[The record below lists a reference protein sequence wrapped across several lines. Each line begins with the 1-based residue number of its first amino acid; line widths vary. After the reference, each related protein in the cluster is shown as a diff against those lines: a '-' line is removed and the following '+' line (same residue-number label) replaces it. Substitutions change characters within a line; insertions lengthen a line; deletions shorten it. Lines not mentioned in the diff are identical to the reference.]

1 MTIPKYEKKDV
12 ILQIKDVSLT
22 LGGHLILR
30 DVNATIQDIVRPDCL
45 QGQVICFLGPSGIG
59 KTQLS
64 KIITGLQQPTKGGVY
79 ISFNGLHPGT
89 PVGKEFSGLQPVH
102 KGMVG
107 MVGQAYP
114 FFKFMTVEDN
124 ITVAGQQAGLTVRQ
138 IQEKGLSLLNE
149 FDIYEYRKYY
159 AKDLSGGT
167 RQRVAIIR
175 QLMCSDHFIVMD
187 EPFASLDLIN
197 KKRACDLIT
206 KIATLDELNTV
217 IIVTHDVTEG
227 MSVADTVWLM
237 GLEPDPNKPGTYLPG
252 ARLVEQYDLAAQD
265 LCWHPDIQTDPRF
278 LSFVGEV
285 KQRFLTLG
293 K

>member
-1 MTIPKYEKKDV
+1 MTAYAYEKKDV
-12 ILQIKDVSLT
+12 ILSVEHVSLT
-22 LGGHLILR
+22 LGGRLILR
-30 DVNATIQDIVRPDCL
+30 DVNATVTDIVRPDCL

-64 KIITGLQQPTKGGVY
+64 KVITGLQQPTDGQVLV
-79 ISFNGLHPGT
+79 SRQHPDF
-89 PVGKEFSGLQPVH
+89 VHSSMVPVH

-124 ITVAGQQAGLTVRQ
+124 LIVAGRQ
-138 IQEKGLSLLNE
+138 GGLSPREVNDKALGLLNE
-149 FDIYEYRKYY
+149 FGIFEYRKYY

-206 KIATLDELNTV
+206 KIASLDELNTI

-237 GLEPDPNKPGTYLPG
+237 GLESDLEHPGMYLEG
-252 ARLVEQYDLAAQD
+252 ARLVEQYDLAAMD

-278 LSFVGEV
+278 LAFVVEV

>member
-1 MTIPKYEKKDV
+1 VTAYAYEKKDV
-12 ILQIKDVSLT
+12 ILSVEHVSLT
-22 LGGHLILR
+22 LGGRLILR
-30 DVNATIQDIVRPDCL
+30 DVNATVSNIVRPDCL

-64 KIITGLQQPTKGGVY
+64 KVITGLQQPSDGRVLVNRPSGVTV
-79 ISFNGLHPGT
+79 NG
-89 PVGKEFSGLQPVH
+89 PVNSLQPVH

-124 ITVAGQQAGLTVRQ
+124 LIVAGRQ
-138 IQEKGLSLLNE
+138 GGLSPRLVNDRALGLLNE
-149 FDIYEYRKYY
+149 FGIFEYRKYY

-206 KIATLDELNTV
+206 KIASLDELNTI

-237 GLEPDPNKPGTYLPG
+237 GLEPDPERPGMYLDG
-252 ARLVEQYDLAAQD
+252 ARLVEQYDLAAMD

-278 LSFVGEV
+278 LAFVVEV